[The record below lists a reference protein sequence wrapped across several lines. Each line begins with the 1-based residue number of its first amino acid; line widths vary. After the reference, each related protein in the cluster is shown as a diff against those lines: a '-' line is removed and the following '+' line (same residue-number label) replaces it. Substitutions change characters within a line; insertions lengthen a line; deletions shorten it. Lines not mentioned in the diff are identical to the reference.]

1 MGSADPKPSGPVRHG
16 LFLCFIYFSSS
27 PKQLGLTFLNH
38 PYFILFEER
47 NVKKVWSELV
57 NRVVLAVCQGAIPG
71 SFLLF

>member
-1 MGSADPKPSGPVRHG
+1 MGSAGPKPNSSVRRG

-27 PKQLGLTFLNH
+27 PEQLGLTFLNH

-47 NVKKVWSELV
+47 NMKKVWSELV
-57 NRVVLAVCQGAIPG
+57 NVVVLAVCQGAIPG